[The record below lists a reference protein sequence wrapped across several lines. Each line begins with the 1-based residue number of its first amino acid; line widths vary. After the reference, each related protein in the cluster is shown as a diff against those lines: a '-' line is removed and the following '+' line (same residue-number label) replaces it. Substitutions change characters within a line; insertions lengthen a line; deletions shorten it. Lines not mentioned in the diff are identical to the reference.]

1 MTPAELLDIP
11 TPALLVDAV
20 RVRCNVARV
29 ASYAAKHSLRFRPHV
44 KTHKSSWIGTLQV
57 EGGASGLTCAT
68 DREAEVMRAAT
79 DDLLVAYPPV
89 TPARLARLA
98 ALARTTRLGVALD
111 SLEAAERL
119 SHALVASDAR
129 AEVLVELDAGMRR
142 TGVATAAEAVAL
154 ARRVQAL
161 PALAVRGFAFYP
173 GHLRSAGPESDA
185 ALAAL
190 GALLDELRE
199 GAARA
204 GLEAPVIS
212 GGSTPLLWRSH
223 EIRGLTELRAG
234 TCVYF
239 DRTSVLGGV
248 CEEHECAATILATVV
263 STAVAG
269 QAVVDAGVKALGREP
284 VRGGTGAGWAA
295 VQGRPEVTVA
305 SLSEEHGML
314 DLSATSWR
322 PAVGEQVRLVP
333 NHVCVAVH
341 LFDEMQVLASDGT
354 VTRRPI
360 DARGR

>member
-1 MTPAELLDIP
+1 MTPAPLDIP
-11 TPALLVDAV
+11 TPALLIDAAQV
-20 RVRCNVARV
+20 SRNVARV
-29 ASYAAKHSLRFRPHV
+29 AAYAAAHGLQFRPHV
-44 KTHKSSWIGTLQV
+44 KTHKSSWIGARQV
-57 EGGASGLTCAT
+57 EGGAAGLTCAT

-89 TPARLARLA
+89 TPTRLARLA
-98 ALARTTRLGVALD
+98 ALARTARLGVALD
-111 SLEAAERL
+111 SLEAAERF
-119 SHALVASDAR
+119 SHALVAAGAR
-129 AEVLVELDAGMRR
+129 ADVLVEVDAGMRR
-142 TGVATAAEAVAL
+142 TGVAGAAAAVAL
-154 ARRVQAL
+154 ATRVRAL

-185 ALAAL
+185 ALASL
-190 GALLDELRE
+190 GALIDELRD

-234 TCVYF
+234 TCVYY

-248 CEEHECAATILATVV
+248 CEERECAATIVATVV

-284 VRGGTGAGWAA
+284 VRGGPGAGWAA
-295 VQGRPEVTVA
+295 VQGRPEVTIA
-305 SLSEEHGML
+305 GLSEEHGML
-314 DLSATSWR
+314 DLAATTWR
-322 PAVGEQVRLVP
+322 PVVGEQVRLLP

-341 LFDEMQVLASDGT
+341 LFDEMQVLEPGGAL
-354 VTRRPI
+354 TRRPI